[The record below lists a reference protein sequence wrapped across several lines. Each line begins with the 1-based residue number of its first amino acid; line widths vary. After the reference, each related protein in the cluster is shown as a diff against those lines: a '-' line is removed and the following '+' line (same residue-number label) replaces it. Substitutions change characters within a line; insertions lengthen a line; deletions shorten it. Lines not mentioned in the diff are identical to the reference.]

1 MSLNITRFLAEVFIK
16 LNGVFDSRS
25 APAHH

>member
-1 MSLNITRFLAEVFIK
+1 MMKNTIQFHAKYFTT

-25 APAHH
+25 APVAR